1 MFDARRLLDQ
11 VMNSAQSGG
20 LSQVIG
26 QFGQQGQAPTGP
38 AGGSTH
44 GGSTHG
50 GSTNGGS
57 GMGKLATGAL
67 AGGVVG
73 LLMGNKKAR
82 KMVGRTAGT
91 ALTLGGLAAVGALAY
106 TAWQRRNG
114 GGQAAPVQTAQAQTG
129 SAPVLLA
136 PPSDSPFA
144 PAQAP
149 GGEDNLARG
158 VLVAMIQG
166 AKADGHIDAE
176 EQTRIFGHLDSLGLD
191 AQAKAFVMDELA
203 APRGIE
209 RVTRYADR
217 PEVAAELYAA
227 SLLAMDPDTPAER
240 LYLTNLAS
248 ALGIDPDLAAEIE
261 QTVALHA

>member
-11 VMNSAQSGG
+11 VLNSAQTGD
-20 LSQVIG
+20 LSQVMG
-26 QFGQQGQAPTGP
+26 QFGQQGQGQGQAPTGP
-38 AGGSTH
+38 AGGATS
-44 GGSTHG
+44 GGT
-50 GSTNGGS
+50 

-73 LLMGNKKAR
+73 MLMGNKKAR

-106 TAWQRRNG
+106 TAWQRRSG
-114 GGQAAPVQTAQAQTG
+114 GGQPAPAQAAPAQAHSG
-129 SAPVLLA
+129 PALLT
-136 PPSDSPFA
+136 PPADSPFS

-176 EQTRIFGHLDSLGLD
+176 EQTRIFGHLDNLGLD
-191 AQAKAFVMDELA
+191 AEAKAFVMDELA
-203 APRGIE
+203 APQDIN
-209 RVTRYADR
+209 RVRHYADR
-217 PEVAAELYAA
+217 PEVGAELYAA
-227 SLLAMDPDTPAER
+227 SLLAMDPDTPTER
-240 LYLTNLAS
+240 RYLTELAA
-248 ALGIDPDLAAEIE
+248 ALGIDPGLAAEIE
-261 QTVALHA
+261 QTVAVHA